1 MATVLGLNI
10 KFAANTAGIT
20 KGADRTEKSL
30 RGIKKSADS
39 ATSALRTMVGIEVGK
54 LLAAGFTTAVRS
66 IISIERSIENVVNKV
81 RESTRE
87 LTFLADQAGTT
98 EGRLQRLSV
107 ATGTVGIDQE
117 KLADILK
124 DVNDRVG
131 DFLQTGAGP
140 MADFFEN
147 IAPKVGLTVDNF
159 KNLSGPQALQLYV
172 KGLEDA
178 NVNQQEFTFYL
189 EAIASDS
196 IRLLPLLRNNGAA
209 MEELAERADR
219 LGIVLSTDQIR
230 SIREMDRALG
240 LVSRTFDG
248 IIAQVVAQ
256 LSPIITDITNDL
268 LKFVEQFRGGQGGA
282 GLARAI
288 VEISL
293 QGIET
298 FLGIVTSVGNSLI
311 FFGEVA
317 YKVGERVGWLV
328 GMKAPQQGVGAGG
341 GGGGGGGWGDDAA
354 VEVADAFGMRMRES
368 LEKVAATI
376 QKSIDNIRDRLAD
389 APEVQADA
397 QIDVEPIFEAM
408 VKSAVDLSRKA
419 AGQAQE
425 AFSSIG
431 TRLQE
436 SFEQIKRVNEEL
448 APLYEQL
455 SDAEESRID
464 ALSENTRRA
473 LEVSDIRSGGIASVI
488 ALATGREDPA
498 LDEARKQSRRLE
510 EIKAE
515 IRNLGGTVEIAG
527 AA

>member
-1 MATVLGLNI
+1 
-10 KFAANTAGIT
+10 
-20 KGADRTEKSL
+20 
-30 RGIKKSADS
+30 
-39 ATSALRTMVGIEVGK
+39 
-54 LLAAGFTTAVRS
+54 
-66 IISIERSIENVVNKV
+66 
-81 RESTRE
+81 
-87 LTFLADQAGTT
+87 
-98 EGRLQRLSV
+98 
-107 ATGTVGIDQE
+107 
-117 KLADILK
+117 
-124 DVNDRVG
+124 
-131 DFLQTGAGP
+131 
-140 MADFFEN
+140 
-147 IAPKVGLTVDNF
+147 
-159 KNLSGPQALQLYV
+159 
-172 KGLEDA
+172 
-178 NVNQQEFTFYL
+178 
-189 EAIASDS
+189 
-196 IRLLPLLRNNGAA
+196 
-209 MEELAERADR
+209 
-219 LGIVLSTDQIR
+219 
-230 SIREMDRALG
+230 
-240 LVSRTFDG
+240 
-248 IIAQVVAQ
+248 
-256 LSPIITDITNDL
+256 
-268 LKFVEQFRGGQGGA
+268 
-282 GLARAI
+282 
-288 VEISL
+288 L

-419 AGQAQE
+419 ASQAQE

-448 APLYEQL
+448 APLYKQL